1 MNSYQMKAKVAS
13 HSERGIAYKP
23 GEVIRT
29 DRNLIALHPHKFID
43 VGTLPDT
50 HWPADIPWTDDENG
64 TCYVVPGE
72 SDTFRVMK
80 GSECVRRGLTA
91 DKAWQICR
99 NTNHGFKSSATT
111 VAASSTEASGEE
123 TAEERKARKLAARKR
138 RQEQEDE
145 D

>member
-50 HWPADIPWTDDENG
+50 HWPADIPWKDDENG
-64 TCYVVPGE
+64 TCYVIPGE

-99 NTNHGFKSSATT
+99 NTNNGFKSPGAVTKQAE
-111 VAASSTEASGEE
+111 VQPEE

-138 RQEQEDE
+138 RQEQEQEDE

>member
-1 MNSYQMKAKVAS
+1 MNSYQMKQKVAS

-29 DRNLIALHPHKFID
+29 DRNLIALHPHKFIE

-50 HWPADIPWTDDENG
+50 HWPSDIPWLDDENG

-72 SDTFRVMK
+72 TGTFRVMK

-99 NTNHGFKSSATT
+99 NTNNGFKSAPAEPKK
-111 VAASSTEASGEE
+111 VEEEEQEE
-123 TAEERKARKLAARKR
+123 TVEDRKARKLAARKR